1 MFDRLEFL
9 LTEAFVALRRNLL
22 MTFAAVTTAA
32 VSLFLLGSLGYV
44 YFQLSR
50 VATEVSNKFEMRV
63 WLKDKISNDQAKAMM
78 PKVQSIKGVR
88 SVVFVA
94 REEEW
99 KRFQV
104 TQPELTKGWDAS
116 TLPNSFRVTLKEL
129 DEADAVAG
137 AIRKMPEVLPGTGVV
152 YLRDEQQTMD
162 QFLSILR
169 LVGGLLGGVLFIT
182 AGILIYNAIRLTIF
196 ARRREIRIMQLVGAT
211 KFTVRVP
218 FMIEGAVQGLVGGL
232 IATGLIMA
240 SQAGVEQL
248 VAQVTVGVQFPK
260 FPVWTF
266 IVILGLAGG
275 AYGAFCSYLAIREP
289 LRYRSGVQI

>member
-22 MTFAAVTTAA
+22 MTFAAITTAA

-63 WLKDKISNDQAKAMM
+63 WLKDKITNDQAKAMM
-78 PKVQSIKGVR
+78 PKMQSIKGVR

-196 ARRREIRIMQLVGAT
+196 ARRREIRIMQLVGAS

-266 IVILGLAGG
+266 IAILGLAGG